1 MQGLSGDSAH
11 MSMDGLSL
19 YSAMNELNKRLA
31 GGKIDKIQQT
41 DKEELLLMVRS
52 LGQTYRLLINASAAD
67 NRVQLTELKKQAP
80 SEAPMFCMLLRK
92 RIAGGKIVRFEQE
105 RLDRVLKISIETYN
119 DLGDLSVFALYCEL
133 MGKHSNIILVNEKG
147 VIVDAIKHVGLG
159 MSSVRFVMPG
169 LEYSAPPAQD
179 KQDPSKASAD
189 DFSMAMC
196 MVGMSIA
203 KALSNAFFGLSPAV
217 AAQLAA
223 RYTDKTECTQL
234 SEAEREELA
243 ERLAAFYADMA
254 HGKEK
259 ASAVLNALGET
270 EAVYPFAISGSG
282 IKLYDSIGEALD
294 SLYIN
299 SDRREW
305 AKRHGASARKVLQ
318 NNIERC
324 EKKLALYAD
333 ALNSEEQMEKCRL
346 YGELLTANLHSLKSG
361 TDTVAVDNYYADP
374 VECIAIP
381 LDRQLTPGENAQR
394 YYKKYQKLKAARDM
408 AIVQRE
414 QTLSEL
420 NYLEGQLDNLTKC
433 TAENELSELIEEL
446 KEQGYIKR
454 DKGGKKKMKHAAS
467 KPMHFVSSTGADI
480 YVGKNNRQNDEL
492 TLRFASPNDI
502 WMHTKNIPGSHVI
515 VKGASEQ
522 DTATMT
528 EAALLAAYYSRARG
542 SENVAVDYTTRK
554 YVKKPAGAKP
564 GMVIYTTNKT
574 AYVTPSEE
582 AVAGLK
588 ER

>member
-1 MQGLSGDSAH
+1 

-179 KQDPSKASAD
+179 KQDPSKASAG

-217 AAQLAA
+217 AAQLVA

-254 HGKEK
+254 QGKEK

-333 ALNSEEQMEKCRL
+333 ALNSGEQMEKCRL

-361 TDTVAVDNYYADP
+361 TDTAAVDNYYADP
-374 VECIAIP
+374 VERIAIP

-446 KEQGYIKR
+446 NDQGYIKR
-454 DKGGKKKMKHAAS
+454 DKGGKKKMKLAAS

-542 SENVAVDYTTRK
+542 SENVAVDYTPRK

>member
-1 MQGLSGDSAH
+1 

-217 AAQLAA
+217 AAQLVA
-223 RYTDKTECTQL
+223 RYTNKTECTQL

-254 HGKEK
+254 QGKEK

-270 EAVYPFAISGSG
+270 EAVYPFAIAGGG

-333 ALNSEEQMEKCRL
+333 ALNSGEQMEKCRL

-361 TDTVAVDNYYADP
+361 TDTAAVDNYYADP
-374 VECIAIP
+374 VEHIAIP

-446 KEQGYIKR
+446 KDQGYIKR
-454 DKGGKKKMKHAAS
+454 DKGGKKKMKLAAS

-542 SENVAVDYTTRK
+542 SENVAVDYTPRK

>member
-1 MQGLSGDSAH
+1 

-159 MSSVRFVMPG
+159 MSSVRFVMPK

-217 AAQLAA
+217 AAQLVA

-243 ERLAAFYADMA
+243 ERLSAFYADMA
-254 HGKEK
+254 QGKEK

-333 ALNSEEQMEKCRL
+333 ALNSGEQMEKCRL

-361 TDTVAVDNYYADP
+361 TDTAAVDNYYADP
-374 VECIAIP
+374 VERIAIP

-446 KEQGYIKR
+446 KDQGYIKR
-454 DKGGKKKMKHAAS
+454 DKGGKKKMKLAAS

-542 SENVAVDYTTRK
+542 SENVAVDYTPRK

>member
-1 MQGLSGDSAH
+1 

-179 KQDPSKASAD
+179 KQDPSNASAD

-217 AAQLAA
+217 AAQLVA

-270 EAVYPFAISGSG
+270 EAVYPFAIAGGG

-361 TDTVAVDNYYADP
+361 TDTAAVDNYYANP
-374 VECIAIP
+374 VERIAIP

-446 KEQGYIKR
+446 KDQGYIKR
-454 DKGGKKKMKHAAS
+454 DKGGKKKMKLAAS

-542 SENVAVDYTTRK
+542 SENVAVDYTPRK

>member
-1 MQGLSGDSAH
+1 

-217 AAQLAA
+217 AAQLVA

-234 SEAEREELA
+234 SEAERKELA

-254 HGKEK
+254 QGKEK

-270 EAVYPFAISGSG
+270 EAVYPFAIAGGG

-294 SLYIN
+294 GLYIN

-333 ALNSEEQMEKCRL
+333 ALNSGEQMEKCRL

-361 TDTVAVDNYYADP
+361 TDTAAVDNYYADP
-374 VECIAIP
+374 VERIAIP

-454 DKGGKKKMKHAAS
+454 DKGGKKKMKLAAS

-502 WMHTKNIPGSHVI
+502 WMHAKNIPGSHVI

-542 SENVAVDYTTRK
+542 SENVAVDYTPRK

>member
-1 MQGLSGDSAH
+1 

-217 AAQLAA
+217 AAQLVA

-254 HGKEK
+254 QGKEK

-270 EAVYPFAISGSG
+270 EAVYPFAISGGG

-333 ALNSEEQMEKCRL
+333 ALNSGEQMEKCRL

-361 TDTVAVDNYYADP
+361 TDTAAVDNYYADP
-374 VECIAIP
+374 VERIAIP

-446 KEQGYIKR
+446 KDQGYIKR
-454 DKGGKKKMKHAAS
+454 DKGGKKKMKLAAS

-502 WMHTKNIPGSHVI
+502 WIHTKNIPGSHVI

-542 SENVAVDYTTRK
+542 SENVAVDYTPRK

>member
-1 MQGLSGDSAH
+1 

-217 AAQLAA
+217 AAQLVA

-254 HGKEK
+254 QGKEK

-270 EAVYPFAISGSG
+270 EAVYPFAIAGGG

-333 ALNSEEQMEKCRL
+333 ALNSGEQMEKCRL

-361 TDTVAVDNYYADP
+361 TDTAAVDNYYADP
-374 VECIAIP
+374 VERIAIP

-414 QTLSEL
+414 QTLSEQ

-433 TAENELSELIEEL
+433 TVENELSELIEEL
-446 KEQGYIKR
+446 KDQGYIKR
-454 DKGGKKKMKHAAS
+454 DKGGKKKMKLAAS

-542 SENVAVDYTTRK
+542 SENVAVDYTPRK

>member
-1 MQGLSGDSAH
+1 

-67 NRVQLTELKKQAP
+67 NCVQLTELKKQAP

-217 AAQLAA
+217 AAQLVA

-243 ERLAAFYADMA
+243 SRLVGFYADMA

-333 ALNSEEQMEKCRL
+333 ALNSGEQMEKCRL

-361 TDTVAVDNYYADP
+361 TDTAAVDNYYADP
-374 VECIAIP
+374 VERIAIP

-446 KEQGYIKR
+446 KDQGYIKR
-454 DKGGKKKMKHAAS
+454 DKGGKKKMKLAAS

-502 WMHTKNIPGSHVI
+502 WMHAKNIPGSHVI

-542 SENVAVDYTTRK
+542 SENVAVDYTPRK

>member
-1 MQGLSGDSAH
+1 
-11 MSMDGLSL
+11 
-19 YSAMNELNKRLA
+19 
-31 GGKIDKIQQT
+31 
-41 DKEELLLMVRS
+41 
-52 LGQTYRLLINASAAD
+52 
-67 NRVQLTELKKQAP
+67 
-80 SEAPMFCMLLRK
+80 
-92 RIAGGKIVRFEQE
+92 
-105 RLDRVLKISIETYN
+105 
-119 DLGDLSVFALYCEL
+119 
-133 MGKHSNIILVNEKG
+133 
-147 VIVDAIKHVGLG
+147 
-159 MSSVRFVMPG
+159 
-169 LEYSAPPAQD
+169 
-179 KQDPSKASAD
+179 
-189 DFSMAMC
+189 MAMC

-217 AAQLAA
+217 AAQLVA

-254 HGKEK
+254 QGKEK
-259 ASAVLNALGET
+259 ASAVLNAFGET
-270 EAVYPFAISGSG
+270 EAVYPFAIAGGG

-333 ALNSEEQMEKCRL
+333 ALNSGEQMEKCRL

-361 TDTVAVDNYYADP
+361 TDTAAVDNYYADP
-374 VECIAIP
+374 VERIAIP

-446 KEQGYIKR
+446 KDQGYIKR
-454 DKGGKKKMKHAAS
+454 DKGGKKKMKLAAS

-492 TLRFASPNDI
+492 TLHFASPNDI

-542 SENVAVDYTTRK
+542 SENVAVDYTPRK

>member
-1 MQGLSGDSAH
+1 

-52 LGQTYRLLINASAAD
+52 LGQTHRLLINASAAD

-179 KQDPSKASAD
+179 KQDPSKASVD

-217 AAQLAA
+217 AAQLVA

-243 ERLAAFYADMA
+243 ERLTAFYADMA
-254 HGKEK
+254 HGNEK

-270 EAVYPFAISGSG
+270 EAVYPFAIAGGG

-299 SDRREW
+299 NDRREW

-361 TDTVAVDNYYADP
+361 TDTAAVDNYYADP
-374 VECIAIP
+374 VERIAIP

-394 YYKKYQKLKAARDM
+394 YYKKYQKLKAAREM

-454 DKGGKKKMKHAAS
+454 DKGGKKKMKLAAS

-542 SENVAVDYTTRK
+542 SENVAVDYTPRK

>member
-1 MQGLSGDSAH
+1 

-217 AAQLAA
+217 AAQLVA
-223 RYTDKTECTQL
+223 RYTNKTECTQL

-243 ERLAAFYADMA
+243 ERLGAFYADMA
-254 HGKEK
+254 QGKEK

-270 EAVYPFAISGSG
+270 EAVYPFAIAGGG

-333 ALNSEEQMEKCRL
+333 ALNSGEQMEKCRL

-361 TDTVAVDNYYADP
+361 TDTAAVDNYYADP
-374 VECIAIP
+374 VERIAIP

-454 DKGGKKKMKHAAS
+454 DKGGKKKMKLAAS

-542 SENVAVDYTTRK
+542 SENVAVDYTPRK

>member
-1 MQGLSGDSAH
+1 

-179 KQDPSKASAD
+179 KQDPSKASAG
-189 DFSMAMC
+189 DFSMAMR
-196 MVGMSIA
+196 MVGMGIA

-361 TDTVAVDNYYADP
+361 ADAAAVDNYYAYP
-374 VECIAIP
+374 VERIAIP

-446 KEQGYIKR
+446 KDQGYIKR
-454 DKGGKKKMKHAAS
+454 DKGGKKKMKLAAS

-542 SENVAVDYTTRK
+542 SENVAVDYTPRK

>member
-1 MQGLSGDSAH
+1 

-119 DLGDLSVFALYCEL
+119 DLGDLSEFALYCEL

-179 KQDPSKASAD
+179 KQDPSKASVG

-243 ERLAAFYADMA
+243 ERLTAFYADMA
-254 HGKEK
+254 QGKEK

-361 TDTVAVDNYYADP
+361 TDTAAVDNYYADP
-374 VECIAIP
+374 VERIAIP

-446 KEQGYIKR
+446 KDQGYIKQ
-454 DKGGKKKMKHAAS
+454 DKGGKKKMKLAAS

-502 WMHTKNIPGSHVI
+502 WMHAKNIPGSHVI

-542 SENVAVDYTTRK
+542 SENVAVDYTPRK

>member
-1 MQGLSGDSAH
+1 

-169 LEYSAPPAQD
+169 LEYSASPAQD

-217 AAQLAA
+217 AAQLVA
-223 RYTDKTECTQL
+223 RYTNKTECTQL

-254 HGKEK
+254 QGKEK

-270 EAVYPFAISGSG
+270 EAVYPFAIAGGG

-333 ALNSEEQMEKCRL
+333 ALNSGEQMEKCRL

-361 TDTVAVDNYYADP
+361 TDTAAVDNYYADP
-374 VECIAIP
+374 VERIAIP

-454 DKGGKKKMKHAAS
+454 DKGGKKKMKLAAS

-502 WMHTKNIPGSHVI
+502 WMHAKNIPGSHVI

-542 SENVAVDYTTRK
+542 SENVAVDYTPRK

>member
-1 MQGLSGDSAH
+1 

-133 MGKHSNIILVNEKG
+133 MGKHSNIILANEKG

-217 AAQLAA
+217 AAQLVA

-234 SEAEREELA
+234 SEAERKELA

-254 HGKEK
+254 QGKEK

-333 ALNSEEQMEKCRL
+333 ALNSGEQMEKCRL

-361 TDTVAVDNYYADP
+361 TDTAAVDNYYADP
-374 VECIAIP
+374 VERIAIP

-446 KEQGYIKR
+446 KDQGYIKR
-454 DKGGKKKMKHAAS
+454 DKGGKKKMKLAAS

-542 SENVAVDYTTRK
+542 SENVAVDYTPRK

>member
-1 MQGLSGDSAH
+1 

-217 AAQLAA
+217 AAQLVA

-254 HGKEK
+254 QGKEK

-270 EAVYPFAISGSG
+270 EAVYPFAIAGGG

-294 SLYIN
+294 GLYIN

-333 ALNSEEQMEKCRL
+333 ALNSGEQMEKCRL

-361 TDTVAVDNYYADP
+361 TDTAAVDNYYADP
-374 VECIAIP
+374 VERIAIP

-446 KEQGYIKR
+446 KDQGYIKR
-454 DKGGKKKMKHAAS
+454 DKGGKKKMKLAAS

-542 SENVAVDYTTRK
+542 SENVAVDYTPRK

>member
-1 MQGLSGDSAH
+1 

-179 KQDPSKASAD
+179 KQDPSKASVD

-217 AAQLAA
+217 AAQLVA

-270 EAVYPFAISGSG
+270 EAVYPFAIAGGG

-361 TDTVAVDNYYADP
+361 TDTAAVDNYYADP
-374 VECIAIP
+374 VERIAIP

-414 QTLSEL
+414 QTLSEQ

-446 KEQGYIKR
+446 KDQGYIKR
-454 DKGGKKKMKHAAS
+454 DKGGKKKMKLAAS

-542 SENVAVDYTTRK
+542 SENVAVDSTPRK
-554 YVKKPAGAKP
+554 YVKNPAGAKP

>member
-1 MQGLSGDSAH
+1 

-179 KQDPSKASAD
+179 KQDPPKASVD

-217 AAQLAA
+217 AAQLVA

-254 HGKEK
+254 QGKEK

-270 EAVYPFAISGSG
+270 EAVYPFAIAGGG

-361 TDTVAVDNYYADP
+361 TDTAAVDNYYADP
-374 VECIAIP
+374 VERIAIP

-446 KEQGYIKR
+446 KDQGYIKR
-454 DKGGKKKMKHAAS
+454 DKGGKKKMKLAAS

-542 SENVAVDYTTRK
+542 SENVAVDYTPRK

>member
-1 MQGLSGDSAH
+1 

-179 KQDPSKASAD
+179 KQDPSKASAG

-196 MVGMSIA
+196 MVGMGIA

-217 AAQLAA
+217 AAQLVA

-243 ERLAAFYADMA
+243 SRLVGFYADMA

-270 EAVYPFAISGSG
+270 EAVYPFAIAGGG

-361 TDTVAVDNYYADP
+361 TDTAAVDNYYADP
-374 VECIAIP
+374 VERIAIP

-414 QTLSEL
+414 QTLNEL
-420 NYLEGQLDNLTKC
+420 DYLEGQLDNLTKC

-454 DKGGKKKMKHAAS
+454 DKGGKKKMKLAAS

-542 SENVAVDYTTRK
+542 SENVAVDYTPRK

>member
-1 MQGLSGDSAH
+1 

-179 KQDPSKASAD
+179 KQDPSNASAD

-217 AAQLAA
+217 AAQLVA

-254 HGKEK
+254 QGKEK

-333 ALNSEEQMEKCRL
+333 ALNSGEQMEKCRL

-361 TDTVAVDNYYADP
+361 TDTAAVDNYYADP
-374 VECIAIP
+374 VERIAIP

-454 DKGGKKKMKHAAS
+454 DKGGKKKMKLAAS

-502 WMHTKNIPGSHVI
+502 WMHAKNIPGSHVI

-542 SENVAVDYTTRK
+542 SENVAVDYTPRK

>member
-1 MQGLSGDSAH
+1 

-179 KQDPSKASAD
+179 KQDPSKASVD

-217 AAQLAA
+217 AAQLVA

-243 ERLAAFYADMA
+243 ERLTAFYADMA
-254 HGKEK
+254 HGNEK

-270 EAVYPFAISGSG
+270 EAVYPFAIAGGG

-361 TDTVAVDNYYADP
+361 TDTAAVDNYYADP
-374 VECIAIP
+374 VERIAIP

-394 YYKKYQKLKAARDM
+394 YYKKYQKLKAAREM

-414 QTLSEL
+414 QTLNEL
-420 NYLEGQLDNLTKC
+420 DYLEGQLDNLTKC

-454 DKGGKKKMKHAAS
+454 DKGGKKKMKLAAS

-542 SENVAVDYTTRK
+542 SENVAVDYTPRK

>member
-1 MQGLSGDSAH
+1 

-196 MVGMSIA
+196 MIGMSIA

-217 AAQLAA
+217 AAQLVA

-270 EAVYPFAISGSG
+270 EAVYPFAIAGGG

-333 ALNSEEQMEKCRL
+333 ALNSGEQMEKCRL

-361 TDTVAVDNYYADP
+361 TDTAAVDNYYADP
-374 VECIAIP
+374 VERIAIP

-454 DKGGKKKMKHAAS
+454 DKGGKKKMKLAAS

-502 WMHTKNIPGSHVI
+502 WMHAKNIPGSHVI

-542 SENVAVDYTTRK
+542 SENVAVDYTPRK

>member
-1 MQGLSGDSAH
+1 

-179 KQDPSKASAD
+179 KQDPSKASAG

-217 AAQLAA
+217 AAQLVA

-254 HGKEK
+254 QGKEK

-270 EAVYPFAISGSG
+270 EAVYPFAISGGG

-333 ALNSEEQMEKCRL
+333 ALNSGEQTEKCRL

-361 TDTVAVDNYYADP
+361 TDTAAVDNYYADP
-374 VECIAIP
+374 VERIAIP

-414 QTLSEL
+414 QTLNEL
-420 NYLEGQLDNLTKC
+420 DYLEGQLDNLTKC

-454 DKGGKKKMKHAAS
+454 DKGGKKKMKLAAS

-528 EAALLAAYYSRARG
+528 EAALLAAYYSRAMG
-542 SENVAVDYTTRK
+542 SENVAVDYTPRK

>member
-1 MQGLSGDSAH
+1 

-179 KQDPSKASAD
+179 KQDPSKASAG
-189 DFSMAMC
+189 DFSMAMR

-217 AAQLAA
+217 AAQLVA

-243 ERLAAFYADMA
+243 ERLVGFYADMA
-254 HGKEK
+254 QGKEK

-270 EAVYPFAISGSG
+270 EAVYPFAISGGG

-361 TDTVAVDNYYADP
+361 TDTAAVDNYYADP
-374 VECIAIP
+374 VERIAIP

-446 KEQGYIKR
+446 KDQGYIKR
-454 DKGGKKKMKHAAS
+454 DKGGRKKMKLAAS

-522 DTATMT
+522 DTAAMT

-542 SENVAVDYTTRK
+542 SENVAVDYTPRK

>member
-1 MQGLSGDSAH
+1 

-217 AAQLAA
+217 AAQLVA

-254 HGKEK
+254 QGKEK

-270 EAVYPFAISGSG
+270 EAVYPFAIAGGG

-333 ALNSEEQMEKCRL
+333 ALNSGEQMEKCRL

-361 TDTVAVDNYYADP
+361 TDTAAVDNYYADP
-374 VECIAIP
+374 VERIAIP

-454 DKGGKKKMKHAAS
+454 DKGGKKKMKLAAS

-502 WMHTKNIPGSHVI
+502 WMHAKNIPGSHVI

-542 SENVAVDYTTRK
+542 SENVAVDYTPRK

>member
-1 MQGLSGDSAH
+1 

-119 DLGDLSVFALYCEL
+119 DLGDLSEFALYCEL

-179 KQDPSKASAD
+179 KQDPSKASAG

-196 MVGMSIA
+196 MVGMGIA

-254 HGKEK
+254 QGKEK

-270 EAVYPFAISGSG
+270 EAVYPFAIAGGG

-361 TDTVAVDNYYADP
+361 TDTAAVDNYYADP
-374 VECIAIP
+374 VERIAIP

-446 KEQGYIKR
+446 KDQGYIKR
-454 DKGGKKKMKHAAS
+454 DKGGKKKMKLAAS

-542 SENVAVDYTTRK
+542 SENVAVDYTPRK

>member
-1 MQGLSGDSAH
+1 

-203 KALSNAFFGLSPAV
+203 KALSNAFFGLSPTV
-217 AAQLAA
+217 AAQLVA

-234 SEAEREELA
+234 SEAERKELA
-243 ERLAAFYADMA
+243 ERLVGFYADMA
-254 HGKEK
+254 QGKEK

-270 EAVYPFAISGSG
+270 EAVYPFAIAGVG

-333 ALNSEEQMEKCRL
+333 ALNSGEQMEKCRL

-361 TDTVAVDNYYADP
+361 TDTAAVDNYYADP
-374 VECIAIP
+374 VERIAIP

-414 QTLSEL
+414 QTLNEL
-420 NYLEGQLDNLTKC
+420 DYLEGQLDNLTKC

-446 KEQGYIKR
+446 KDQGYIKR
-454 DKGGKKKMKHAAS
+454 DKGGKKKMKLAAS

-542 SENVAVDYTTRK
+542 SENVAVDYTPRK

>member
-1 MQGLSGDSAH
+1 

-217 AAQLAA
+217 AAQLVA
-223 RYTDKTECTQL
+223 RYTNKTECTQL

-254 HGKEK
+254 QGKEK

-270 EAVYPFAISGSG
+270 EAVYPFAIAGGG

-305 AKRHGASARKVLQ
+305 AKRHCASARKVLQ

-333 ALNSEEQMEKCRL
+333 ALNSGEQMEKCRL

-361 TDTVAVDNYYADP
+361 TDTAAVDNYYADP
-374 VECIAIP
+374 VERIAIP

-454 DKGGKKKMKHAAS
+454 DKGGKKKMKLAAS

-502 WMHTKNIPGSHVI
+502 WMHAKNIPGSHVI

-542 SENVAVDYTTRK
+542 SENVAVDYTPRK

>member
-1 MQGLSGDSAH
+1 

-133 MGKHSNIILVNEKG
+133 MGKHSNIILANEKG

-217 AAQLAA
+217 AAQLVA

-234 SEAEREELA
+234 SEAERKELA

-254 HGKEK
+254 QGKEK

-294 SLYIN
+294 GLYIN

-333 ALNSEEQMEKCRL
+333 ALNSGEQMEKCRL

-361 TDTVAVDNYYADP
+361 TDTAAVDNYYADP
-374 VECIAIP
+374 VERIAIP

-446 KEQGYIKR
+446 KDQGYIKR
-454 DKGGKKKMKHAAS
+454 DKGGKKKMKLAAS

-492 TLRFASPNDI
+492 TLHFASPNDI
-502 WMHTKNIPGSHVI
+502 WMHAKNIPGSHVI

-542 SENVAVDYTTRK
+542 SENVAVDYTPRK

>member
-1 MQGLSGDSAH
+1 

-52 LGQTYRLLINASAAD
+52 LGQTYRLLINASASD

-217 AAQLAA
+217 AAQLVA

-243 ERLAAFYADMA
+243 ERLTAFYADMA
-254 HGKEK
+254 QGKEK

-270 EAVYPFAISGSG
+270 EAVYPFAIAGGG

-333 ALNSEEQMEKCRL
+333 ALNSGEQMEKCRL

-361 TDTVAVDNYYADP
+361 TDTAAVDNYYADP
-374 VECIAIP
+374 VERIAIP

-454 DKGGKKKMKHAAS
+454 DKGGKKKMKLAAS

-542 SENVAVDYTTRK
+542 SENVAVDYTPRK

-582 AVAGLK
+582 AVARLK

>member
-1 MQGLSGDSAH
+1 

-80 SEAPMFCMLLRK
+80 SEPPMFCMLLRK

-133 MGKHSNIILVNEKG
+133 MGKHSNIILANEKG

-217 AAQLAA
+217 AAQLVA

-254 HGKEK
+254 QGKEK

-294 SLYIN
+294 GLYIN

-333 ALNSEEQMEKCRL
+333 ALNSGEQMEKCRL

-361 TDTVAVDNYYADP
+361 TDTAAVDNYYADP
-374 VECIAIP
+374 VERIAIP

-454 DKGGKKKMKHAAS
+454 DKGGKKKMKLAAS

-492 TLRFASPNDI
+492 TLHFASPNDI

-542 SENVAVDYTTRK
+542 SENVAVDYTPRK

>member
-1 MQGLSGDSAH
+1 

-19 YSAMNELNKRLA
+19 YSAMNELNKCLA

-217 AAQLAA
+217 AAQLVA

-270 EAVYPFAISGSG
+270 EAVYPFAIAGGG

-361 TDTVAVDNYYADP
+361 TDTAAVDNYYADP
-374 VECIAIP
+374 VEHIAIP

-394 YYKKYQKLKAARDM
+394 YYKKYQKLKAARDI

-454 DKGGKKKMKHAAS
+454 DKGGRKKMKLAAS

-542 SENVAVDYTTRK
+542 SENVAVDYTPRK

>member
-1 MQGLSGDSAH
+1 

-217 AAQLAA
+217 AAQLVA

-234 SEAEREELA
+234 SEAERKELA

-254 HGKEK
+254 QGKEK

-270 EAVYPFAISGSG
+270 EAVYPFAIAGGG

-333 ALNSEEQMEKCRL
+333 ALNSGEQMEKCRL

-361 TDTVAVDNYYADP
+361 TDTAAVDNYYADP
-374 VECIAIP
+374 VERIAIP

-454 DKGGKKKMKHAAS
+454 DKGGKKKMKLAAS

-492 TLRFASPNDI
+492 TLHFASPNDI

-542 SENVAVDYTTRK
+542 SENVAVDYTPRK

>member
-1 MQGLSGDSAH
+1 

-133 MGKHSNIILVNEKG
+133 MGKHSNIILANEKG

-217 AAQLAA
+217 AAQLVA

-234 SEAEREELA
+234 SEAERKELA

-254 HGKEK
+254 QGKEK

-270 EAVYPFAISGSG
+270 EAVYPFAIAGGG

-333 ALNSEEQMEKCRL
+333 ALNSGEQMEKCRL

-361 TDTVAVDNYYADP
+361 TDTAAVDNYYADP
-374 VECIAIP
+374 VERIAIP

-408 AIVQRE
+408 AIVQGE

-420 NYLEGQLDNLTKC
+420 NYLEGELDNLTKC

-454 DKGGKKKMKHAAS
+454 DKGGKKKMKLAAS

-502 WMHTKNIPGSHVI
+502 WMHAKNIPGSHVI

-542 SENVAVDYTTRK
+542 SENVAVDYTPRK

>member
-1 MQGLSGDSAH
+1 

-92 RIAGGKIVRFEQE
+92 RIAGGKIVCFEQE

-133 MGKHSNIILVNEKG
+133 MGKHSNIILANEKG

-217 AAQLAA
+217 AAQLVA

-234 SEAEREELA
+234 SEAERKELA

-254 HGKEK
+254 QGKEK

-333 ALNSEEQMEKCRL
+333 ALNSGEQMEKCRL

-361 TDTVAVDNYYADP
+361 TDTAAVDNYYADP
-374 VECIAIP
+374 VERIAIP

-446 KEQGYIKR
+446 KDQGYIKR
-454 DKGGKKKMKHAAS
+454 DKGGKKKMKLAAS
-467 KPMHFVSSTGADI
+467 KPMHFVSSTGTDI

-502 WMHTKNIPGSHVI
+502 WMHAKNIPGSHVI

-542 SENVAVDYTTRK
+542 SENVAVDYTPRK

>member
-1 MQGLSGDSAH
+1 

-217 AAQLAA
+217 AAQLVA

-270 EAVYPFAISGSG
+270 EAVYPFAIAGGG

-361 TDTVAVDNYYADP
+361 TDTAAVDNYYADP
-374 VECIAIP
+374 VERIAIP

-454 DKGGKKKMKHAAS
+454 DKGGKKKMKLAAS

-502 WMHTKNIPGSHVI
+502 WMHAKNIPGSHVI

-542 SENVAVDYTTRK
+542 SENVAVDYTPRK

>member
-1 MQGLSGDSAH
+1 

-169 LEYSAPPAQD
+169 LEYSAPPVQD
-179 KQDPSKASAD
+179 KQDPSKASAG
-189 DFSMAMC
+189 DFSMAMR
-196 MVGMSIA
+196 MVGMGIA

-217 AAQLAA
+217 AAQLVA

-270 EAVYPFAISGSG
+270 EAVYPFAIAGGG

-361 TDTVAVDNYYADP
+361 TDTAAVDNYYADP
-374 VECIAIP
+374 VERIAIP

-414 QTLSEL
+414 QTLSEQ

-446 KEQGYIKR
+446 KDQGYIKR
-454 DKGGKKKMKHAAS
+454 DKGGKKKMKLAAS

-542 SENVAVDYTTRK
+542 SENVAVDYTPRK

>member
-1 MQGLSGDSAH
+1 

-67 NRVQLTELKKQAP
+67 NRVQLTELKNQAP

-217 AAQLAA
+217 AAQLVA

-243 ERLAAFYADMA
+243 SRLAAFYADIA
-254 HGKEK
+254 QGKEK

-270 EAVYPFAISGSG
+270 EAVYPFAIAGGG

-305 AKRHGASARKVLQ
+305 AKRHGASSRKVLQ

-333 ALNSEEQMEKCRL
+333 ALNSGEQMEKCRL

-361 TDTVAVDNYYADP
+361 TDTAAVDNYYADP
-374 VECIAIP
+374 VERIAIP

-454 DKGGKKKMKHAAS
+454 DKGGRKKMKLAAS

-542 SENVAVDYTTRK
+542 SENVAVDYTPRK

>member
-1 MQGLSGDSAH
+1 

-133 MGKHSNIILVNEKG
+133 MGKHSNIILANEKG

-217 AAQLAA
+217 AAQLVA

-254 HGKEK
+254 QGKEK

-270 EAVYPFAISGSG
+270 EAVYPFAIAGGG

-333 ALNSEEQMEKCRL
+333 ALNSGEQMEKCRL

-361 TDTVAVDNYYADP
+361 TDTAAVDNYYADP
-374 VECIAIP
+374 VERIAIP

-446 KEQGYIKR
+446 KDQGYIKR
-454 DKGGKKKMKHAAS
+454 DKGGKKKMKLAAS
-467 KPMHFVSSTGADI
+467 KPMHFVSSTGTDI

-502 WMHTKNIPGSHVI
+502 WMHAKNIPGSHVI

-542 SENVAVDYTTRK
+542 SENVAVDYTPRK

>member
-1 MQGLSGDSAH
+1 

-203 KALSNAFFGLSPAV
+203 KVLSNAFFGLSPAV
-217 AAQLAA
+217 AAQLVA

-254 HGKEK
+254 QGKEK

-270 EAVYPFAISGSG
+270 EAVYPFAIAGGG

-333 ALNSEEQMEKCRL
+333 ALNSGEQMEKCRL

-361 TDTVAVDNYYADP
+361 TDTAAVDNYYADP
-374 VECIAIP
+374 VERIAIP

-414 QTLSEL
+414 QTLSEQ

-446 KEQGYIKR
+446 KDQGYIKR
-454 DKGGKKKMKHAAS
+454 DKGGKKKMKLAAS

-542 SENVAVDYTTRK
+542 SENVAVDYTPRK